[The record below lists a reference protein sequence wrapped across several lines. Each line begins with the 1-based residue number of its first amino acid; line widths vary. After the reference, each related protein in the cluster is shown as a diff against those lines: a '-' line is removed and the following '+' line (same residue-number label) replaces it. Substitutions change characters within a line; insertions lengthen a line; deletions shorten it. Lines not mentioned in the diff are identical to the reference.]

1 MDKELEDA
9 IEKIYSNEARAD
21 DIKMAVEHLKCV
33 ESKAEGKYKKA
44 INDAIMVGT
53 EKIASVYSEEL
64 VNLSDAIAQANL
76 ILNYK
81 TTENTIEDV
90 VANLELYAESQ
101 ENDINQNEIQYMKN
115 RYKEKLSKTNSIS
128 EAKILH
134 LNHEIKI
141 DRDIEYEA
149 IKDLIMAIK
158 AKISPEYR
166 KLKEEC
172 LKLEEE
178 KNTFSGDKQSSQYMQ
193 LSKNVKEKQKAFRKY
208 NQDIELNKVIMK
220 NARKKIADQRKQIK
234 AINVATKKAIRNNKI
249 NKTVEESKVQQQGTK
264 EKENPFKK
272 ISNSLKRNAKNNN
285 TYADNVR

>member
-1 MDKELEDA
+1 MDKELEYA

-33 ESKAEGKYKKA
+33 ESKVEEKYKKA

-76 ILNYK
+76 MLNYK
-81 TTENTIEDV
+81 TTETTIEDV
-90 VANLELYAESQ
+90 VTNLELYAESQ

-141 DRDIEYEA
+141 DRDIECEA
-149 IKDLIMAIK
+149 IKDLITAIK
-158 AKISPEYR
+158 AKLSPKYR

-193 LSKNVKEKQKAFRKY
+193 LSKNVEEKQKAFRKY